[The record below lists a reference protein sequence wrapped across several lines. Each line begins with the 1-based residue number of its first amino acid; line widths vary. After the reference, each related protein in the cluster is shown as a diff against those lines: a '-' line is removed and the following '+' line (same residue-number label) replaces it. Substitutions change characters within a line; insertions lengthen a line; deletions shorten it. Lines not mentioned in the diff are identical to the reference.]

1 MSPVPEKG
9 CMGKQHACL
18 PWQMT
23 KTLDSP
29 KTSSRQL
36 KQKTKQKRKQKH
48 NNNKPSNQTNRRS
61 TTNKI
66 KKN

>member
-36 KQKTKQKRKQKH
+36 KTKNKTKTKTKTQQQQTKQPDKQKV
-48 NNNKPSNQTNRRS
+48 NNK
-61 TTNKI
+61 
-66 KKN
+66 